1 MRRRI
6 RPFVSTVVLAVA
18 ISSLAGR
25 AEQAPSAQAPP
36 ESEATARTLVARL
49 DLAHYKATIKALTQ
63 FGDRRQGTDRNAQA
77 VNWIEAQLRAY
88 GCSDVSRLHYDY
100 QPPPERPPAAP
111 RPPRDPGAAV
121 GGGRTRGVEN
131 PTGVN
136 TDPARQPDEQLR
148 ALNAQATTPGQR
160 EEPYATK
167 IGALHPNEM
176 FIVGAHM
183 DGHGWGEAADD
194 DGSGTALVLELAR
207 VLCANDVSTERSI
220 RFALWNNEE
229 TGLDGSRAY
238 VEQRKGLQGREDPAG
253 SGKYPEPTWLG
264 MIQHD
269 MLLFDHGMPRR
280 DGTIAPDQRPEAD
293 VNVEFQSRSARALDA
308 QALAWRLAA
317 ANERYASD
325 YPVTVGNHM
334 TNTDSTPFADLVP
347 SVSVRELE
355 RGTQIGSGWNPNW
368 HQPTDRFTTYS
379 DADFRLGLNAAQTT
393 LGALVELA
401 GATLRH

>member
-1 MRRRI
+1 MRPSVI
-6 RPFVSTVVLAVA
+6 ALTFTALLVVAFAPHAGLAQQTNPA
-18 ISSLAGR
+18 
-25 AEQAPSAQAPP
+25 QPAP
-36 ESEATARTLVARL
+36 EHEAVGRTLVARL
-49 DLAHYKATIKALTQ
+49 DLAHYKATIKALTE
-63 FGDRRQGTDRNAQA
+63 FGDRRQGTDRNLQA
-77 VNWIEAQLRAY
+77 VNWIDAQLRAY
-88 GCSDVSRLHYDY
+88 GCSDVSRLRYDY
-100 QPPPERPPAAP
+100 QPPPERPPTAP
-111 RPPRDPGAAV
+111 RPPRAPGAAV
-121 GGGRTRGVEN
+121 GGGRARGVES

-136 TDPARQPDEQLR
+136 TDPAKQPDEQLR
-148 ALNAQATTPGQR
+148 ALNAQPTTPGAR

-167 IGALHPNEM
+167 IGTLHPNEM

-194 DGSGTALVLELAR
+194 DGSGTALILEVAR
-207 VLCANDVSTERSI
+207 VLCADDVRTERSI

-238 VEQRKGLQGREDPAG
+238 VEQRKGLQGHEEPAG
-253 SGKYPEPTWLG
+253 SGRYPEPTWLG

-280 DGTIAPDQRPEAD
+280 DGTVAPDQRPEAD
-293 VNVEFQSRSARALDA
+293 VNVEFQSRSARAADA

-368 HQPTDRFTTYS
+368 HQPTDRYATYS

-401 GATLRH
+401 GATITR

>member
-6 RPFVSTVVLAVA
+6 RPFVLTVGLAIA
-18 ISSLAGR
+18 TGPLAGR
-25 AEQAPSAQAPP
+25 AQQTTPDQAPP
-36 ESEATARTLVARL
+36 EAAAAARTLVERL
-49 DLAHYKATIKALTQ
+49 DLAHYKATIKALTP
-63 FGDRRQGTDRNAQA
+63 FGDRRQGTDRNSHA
-77 VNWIEAQLRAY
+77 VDWIEAQLRAY
-88 GCSDVSRLHYDY
+88 GCSDVSRLRYEY
-100 QPPPERPPAAP
+100 QPPPERQPTAP
-111 RPPRDPGAAV
+111 RAPRAPGAAV
-121 GGGRTRGVEN
+121 GGGHARGIES

-136 TDPARQPDEQLR
+136 TDPAKQPDAQLR
-148 ALNAQATTPGQR
+148 ALNAQPATPGQR

-167 IGALHPNEM
+167 IGTLHPNEM

-238 VEQRKGLQGREDPAG
+238 VEQRKALQGLEDPAG
-253 SGKYPEPTWLG
+253 SGKYPEPSWLG

-269 MLLFDHGMPRR
+269 MVLFDHGMPRR
-280 DGTIAPDQRPEAD
+280 NGTIAPDQRPEAD
-293 VNVEFQSRSARALDA
+293 VNVEFQSRSARALEA
-308 QALAWRLAA
+308 QALAWRLAG

-334 TNTDSTPFADLVP
+334 TNTDSTPFADLVA

-355 RGTQIGSGWNPNW
+355 RGTQIGNGWNPNW

-393 LGALVELA
+393 LGALAELA
-401 GATLRH
+401 GTTIKK